1 MDLWSETQEKNN
13 DTRTTKLNEGMYVIC
28 GDEKGKYEKKIGCE
42 KKRKEKKIQISVVE
56 NYEFSVF
63 VHKMFQI
70 LFNRLMKTH
79 DP

>member
-1 MDLWSETQEKNN
+1 MIHVPQNLMKACMSFVEMKKENMKK
-13 DTRTTKLNEGMYVIC
+13 KLAV
-28 GDEKGKYEKKIGCE
+28 
-42 KKRKEKKIQISVVE
+42 KRKEKKIQISVVE